1 MKYKALFYEQFLR
14 VLTSKNKMYKFGL
27 SDSDMCIKCNVRS
40 DSEHAIFYCFF
51 PEKFIQSLALFLD
64 QYFNKEVP
72 EFIFLKEHFYL
83 FNIYFEDFSND
94 EYLQLTYLILVAK
107 ERSLQISK
115 DECLSRWNEH
125 NCISQ
130 SILITQFVSRL
141 LTNLSLNDQL
151 VLSFLDFLIGKCSIN
166 DS

>member
-1 MKYKALFYEQFLR
+1 M
-14 VLTSKNKMYKFGL
+14 
-27 SDSDMCIKCNVRS
+27 
-40 DSEHAIFYCFF
+40 
-51 PEKFIQSLALFLD
+51 
-64 QYFNKEVP
+64 
-72 EFIFLKEHFYL
+72 KEHFYL

-141 LTNLSLNDQL
+141 LTDLSLNDQL
-151 VLSFLDFLIGKCSIN
+151 VLSFLDFLIGKCNIN